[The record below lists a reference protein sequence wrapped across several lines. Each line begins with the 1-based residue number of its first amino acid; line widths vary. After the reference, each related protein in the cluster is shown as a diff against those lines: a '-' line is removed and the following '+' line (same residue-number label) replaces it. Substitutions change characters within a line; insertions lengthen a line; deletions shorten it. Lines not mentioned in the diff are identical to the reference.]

1 MKKEIRKLIYSV
13 DASVWDGNFQLPG
26 ILGLS
31 SNCISFNFNDFA
43 KSHLMLQIPLN
54 EIKEVE
60 EFLIYE
66 LARGGLRIV
75 NINGHFDLFVL
86 ENAAIFK
93 KRLLTEISKFK

>member
-1 MKKEIRKLIYSV
+1 
-13 DASVWDGNFQLPG
+13 
-26 ILGLS
+26 
-31 SNCISFNFNDFA
+31 
-43 KSHLMLQIPLN
+43 LQIPLN